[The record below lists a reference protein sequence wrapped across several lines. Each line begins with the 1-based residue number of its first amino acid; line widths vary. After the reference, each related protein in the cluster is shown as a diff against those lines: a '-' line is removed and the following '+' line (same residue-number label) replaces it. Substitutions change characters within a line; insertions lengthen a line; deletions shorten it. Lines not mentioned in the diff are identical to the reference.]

1 MTSFIRQIDFNASP
15 LIVSIYNGDVEAL
28 PEVVVPTISQE
39 EHDAACDAAC
49 DAAYRKGFQEA
60 NEALTQQILEQRREV
75 AQLQDAVFK
84 SLAEQSTLLAQQVS
98 QILPELVMDIA
109 RRVMVGMEPDSVTVK
124 RIVEETLSEIAPGS
138 VDVEVMLSPTDLALI
153 SGVDKEFD
161 QKYPGIRLSS
171 DPELIPGD
179 CRAKSRFGMIDARIF
194 TKLQNV
200 ARSLK

>member
-1 MTSFIRQIDFNASP
+1 MTSFIRQIDFTAPP
-15 LIVSIYNGDVEAL
+15 LIVSILEGESEFTPDAVD
-28 PEVVVPTISQE
+28 PTVTLQE
-39 EHDAACDAAC
+39 HEAAC

-60 NEALTQQILEQRREV
+60 NEALTKQILDQRSEL

-84 SLAEQSTLLAQQVS
+84 SISEQSINLAHQVS
-98 QILPELVMDIA
+98 QILPDLVMDIA
-109 RRVMVGMEPDSVTVK
+109 RRVMAGMKPDAGAVK

-138 VDVEVMLSPTDLALI
+138 VDVEVMLHPDDLALVAGI
-153 SGVDKEFD
+153 DKDFD
-161 QKYPGIRLSS
+161 QKYPGIKLSS

-200 ARSLK
+200 GRSLK

>member
-15 LIVSIYNGDVEAL
+15 LIVSICNGDVEAL

-39 EHDAACDAAC
+39 EHDAAC

-84 SLAEQSTLLAQQVS
+84 SLAEQSTHLAQQVS

-109 RRVMVGMEPDSVTVK
+109 RRVMVGMEPDSVAVK

>member
-1 MTSFIRQIDFNASP
+1 MTPFIRQIDFTAPP
-15 LIVSIYNGDVEAL
+15 LIVSILNGEIEAAT
-28 PEVVVPTISQE
+28 EVIDTNVTLE
-39 EHDAACDAAC
+39 EHEAAC

-60 NEALTQQILEQRREV
+60 NEALTKQIFDQRSEV

-84 SLAEQSTLLAQQVS
+84 SLAEQSSNLAQQVS

-109 RRVMVGMEPDSVTVK
+109 RRVMVGMKPDSVAVK
-124 RIVEETLSEIAPGS
+124 CIVEETLSEIAPGS
-138 VDVEVMLSPTDLALI
+138 MDVEVMLHPDDLALV
-153 SGVDKEFD
+153 SGIDKEFD
-161 QKYPGIRLSS
+161 QKYPGIKLST

-200 ARSLK
+200 GRSLK

>member
-1 MTSFIRQIDFNASP
+1 VTPFIRQIDFTAPP
-15 LIVSIYNGDVEAL
+15 LIVSILNGEIEAAT
-28 PEVVVPTISQE
+28 EVIDTNVTLE
-39 EHDAACDAAC
+39 EHEAAC

-60 NEALTQQILEQRREV
+60 NEALTKQIFDQRSEV

-84 SLAEQSTLLAQQVS
+84 SLAEQSSNLAQQVS

-109 RRVMVGMEPDSVTVK
+109 RRVMVGMKPDSVAVK
-124 RIVEETLSEIAPGS
+124 CIVEETLSEIAPGS
-138 VDVEVMLSPTDLALI
+138 MDVEVMLHPDDLALV
-153 SGVDKEFD
+153 SGIDKEFD
-161 QKYPGIRLSS
+161 QKYPGIKLSS

-200 ARSLK
+200 GRSLK

>member
-1 MTSFIRQIDFNASP
+1 VTPFIRQIDFTAPP
-15 LIVSIYNGDVEAL
+15 LIVSILNGEIEAAT
-28 PEVVVPTISQE
+28 EVIDTNVTLE
-39 EHDAACDAAC
+39 EHEAAC

-60 NEALTQQILEQRREV
+60 NEALTKQIFDQRSEV

-84 SLAEQSTLLAQQVS
+84 SLAEQSSNLAQQVS

-109 RRVMVGMEPDSVTVK
+109 RRVMVGMKPDSVAVK
-124 RIVEETLSEIAPGS
+124 CIVEETLSEIAPGS
-138 VDVEVMLSPTDLALI
+138 MDVEVMLHPDDLALV
-153 SGVDKEFD
+153 SGIDKEFD
-161 QKYPGIRLSS
+161 QKYPGIKLST

-200 ARSLK
+200 GRSLK

>member
-1 MTSFIRQIDFNASP
+1 MTSYIRQIDFTASP
-15 LIVSIYNGDVEAL
+15 LIVSILNGETEDAPDAIDSRVTL
-28 PEVVVPTISQE
+28 E
-39 EHDAACDAAC
+39 EHEAAC

-60 NEALTQQILEQRREV
+60 NEALTKQILDQRSEV

-84 SLAEQSTLLAQQVS
+84 SLAEQSSNLAHQVS

-109 RRVMVGMEPDSVTVK
+109 RRVMVGMKPDSVAVK

-138 VDVEVMLSPTDLALI
+138 VDVEVILHPDDLALV
-153 SGVDKEFD
+153 SGIDKDFD
-161 QKYPGIRLSS
+161 QKYPGIKLSS
-171 DPELIPGD
+171 DSELIPGD

-200 ARSLK
+200 GRSLK

>member
-1 MTSFIRQIDFNASP
+1 MTPFIRQIDFTAPP
-15 LIVSIYNGDVEAL
+15 LIVSILNGEIEAAT
-28 PEVVVPTISQE
+28 EVIDTNVTLE
-39 EHDAACDAAC
+39 EHEAAC

-60 NEALTQQILEQRREV
+60 NEALTKQIFDQRSEV

-84 SLAEQSTLLAQQVS
+84 SLAEQSSNLAQQVS

-109 RRVMVGMEPDSVTVK
+109 RRVMVGMKPDSVAVK
-124 RIVEETLSEIAPGS
+124 CIVEETLSEIAPGS
-138 VDVEVMLSPTDLALI
+138 MDVEVMLHPDDLALV
-153 SGVDKEFD
+153 SGIDKEFD
-161 QKYPGIRLSS
+161 QKYPGIKLSS

-200 ARSLK
+200 GRSLK

>member
-1 MTSFIRQIDFNASP
+1 MTSFIRQIDFTAPP
-15 LIVSIYNGDVEAL
+15 LIVSILEGEIESTPDAVDTTVTL
-28 PEVVVPTISQE
+28 E
-39 EHDAACDAAC
+39 EHEAAC

-60 NEALTQQILEQRREV
+60 NEALTKQILDQRSEV

-84 SLAEQSTLLAQQVS
+84 SISAQSSNLAQQVS

-109 RRVMVGMEPDSVTVK
+109 RRVMVGMKPDSGAVK

-138 VDVEVMLSPTDLALI
+138 VDVEVMLHPDDLALVTGI
-153 SGVDKEFD
+153 DKDFD
-161 QKYPGIRLSS
+161 QKYPGIKLSS

-200 ARSLK
+200 GRSLK